1 MNQLQDKTALSHR
14 PDATRCVH
22 SRRSALYVPANNHRA
37 MQKAAALA
45 CDAIIFDLE
54 DAIGPDDKP
63 SARKAI
69 KDWFGAGRPP
79 HMACIIRINALSSA
93 WGMDDLEMAAACA
106 PDAILLPKIETP
118 SDIRTV
124 QKALDDLNA
133 AAHIRLWA
141 MIETPRGLV
150 NCQHIADTGM
160 EAGGR
165 LDCLIV
171 GTNDLAKETGVDLS
185 DGRQLVTSWL
195 MQIILA
201 ARAAGLDVLDG
212 VYNNFRDLDGYRS
225 ECETGRSMGFDGKT
239 LIHPSQIDTA
249 NATFGAS
256 AEALADASAI
266 VAAFALPQNSGKGV
280 IQMDGKMVERL
291 HLEQAEKLLAK
302 AALQQKSVTSI

>member
-1 MNQLQDKTALSHR
+1 MNQLQDATTLSHR
-14 PDATRCVH
+14 PDATRSVH
-22 SRRSALYVPANNHRA
+22 ARRSALYVPANNHSA
-37 MQKAAALA
+37 MQKAATLA

-69 KDWFGAGRPP
+69 ADWFGAGRPP
-79 HMACIIRINALSSA
+79 HMACIIRVNALSSP
-93 WGMDDLEMAAACA
+93 WGMDDLVMAAACA

-118 SDIRTV
+118 SDIRAA

-133 AAHIRLWA
+133 ATHTKLWA

-150 NCQHIADTGM
+150 NCQQIADTGM
-160 EAGGR
+160 ETDGR

-171 GTNDLAKETGVDLS
+171 GTNDLAKETGVDLAE
-185 DGRQLVTSWL
+185 GRHLITSWL
-195 MQIILA
+195 MQIILS

-225 ECETGRSMGFDGKT
+225 ECEIGRSMGFDGKT

-249 NATFGAS
+249 NAAFGATV
-256 AEALADASAI
+256 EALAEATAI

-302 AALQQKSVTSI
+302 SKDRYGL

>member
-1 MNQLQDKTALSHR
+1 MNQLQDATPLSHR
-14 PDATRCVH
+14 PDATRSVH
-22 SRRSALYVPANNHRA
+22 GRRSALYVPANNHRA
-37 MQKAAALA
+37 MQKAATLA

-69 KDWFGAGRPP
+69 ADWFGAGRPP
-79 HMACIIRINALSSA
+79 HMACIIRVNALSSP

-118 SDIRTV
+118 SDIRAA
-124 QKALDDLNA
+124 QKTLDDLNA
-133 AAHIRLWA
+133 AVQTRLWA

-185 DGRQLVTSWL
+185 DGRHLIVAWL
-195 MQIILA
+195 MQIVLA

-225 ECETGRSMGFDGKT
+225 ECEIGSSMGFDGKT
-239 LIHPSQIDTA
+239 LIHPSQIDMA

-256 AEALADASAI
+256 AEDLADASAI

-291 HLEQAEKLLAK
+291 HLEQAQKLLAK
-302 AALQQKSVTSI
+302 AALQQKTGTSI